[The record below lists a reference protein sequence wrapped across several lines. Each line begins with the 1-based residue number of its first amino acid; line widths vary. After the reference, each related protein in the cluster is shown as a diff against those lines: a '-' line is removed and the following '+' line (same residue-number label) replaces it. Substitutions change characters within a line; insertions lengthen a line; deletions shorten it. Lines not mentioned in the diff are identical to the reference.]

1 MHALSKEQ
9 HAKMFFFWKSYGDF
23 LLNSGRDV
31 RLRPVF
37 SEYGWSW

>member
-9 HAKMFFFWKSYGDF
+9 HAKNVFFGNHMVIS

-37 SEYGWSW
+37 SECGWSW